1 MSEPLDFCRVK
12 KIDEKGFGFLKSLH
26 YPGDIFFHF
35 SQIRKEDFREK
46 LNHMK
51 RGDFI
56 IYFVSKLQ
64 PNGKRKADK
73 IWYLLSDVPAELI
86 PGFAERIISEFSTGT
101 INLYDLLYAFDE
113 LKKGNC
119 LSSGQTDEV
128 LNSQKVKNLPTTIL
142 PYISKEEY
150 GRLLKFLEFESLA
163 QKEPKP
169 FWYEDVLKYES
180 GKN

>member
-12 KIDEKGFGFLKSLH
+12 KIDEKGFGFLKSLN

-56 IYFVSKLQ
+56 IYFISKLQ

-86 PGFAERIISEFSTGT
+86 PGFAARIIGEFSMGT

-113 LKKGNC
+113 LKKGGH
-119 LSSGQTDEV
+119 LSREQIDAV
-128 LNSQKVKNLPTTIL
+128 LSSQKVKNLPTTIL
-142 PYISKEEY
+142 PYISREEY
-150 GRLLKFLEFESLA
+150 QRFLEILDIKALEG
-163 QKEPKP
+163 KEPKP
-169 FWYEDVLKYES
+169 FWYEDVLKHEF
-180 GKN
+180 

>member
-12 KIDEKGFGFLKSLH
+12 KIDEKGFGFLKSLN

-56 IYFVSKLQ
+56 IYFISKLQ

-86 PGFAERIISEFSTGT
+86 PGFAERIIGEFSMGT

-113 LKKGNC
+113 LKKGSH
-119 LSSGQTDEV
+119 LSREQIDAV
-128 LNSQKVKNLPTTIL
+128 LSSQKVKNLPTTIL
-142 PYISKEEY
+142 PYISREEY
-150 GRLLKFLEFESLA
+150 QRFLEILDIKALEG
-163 QKEPKP
+163 KEPKP
-169 FWYEDVLKYES
+169 FWYEDVLKHEF
-180 GKN
+180 